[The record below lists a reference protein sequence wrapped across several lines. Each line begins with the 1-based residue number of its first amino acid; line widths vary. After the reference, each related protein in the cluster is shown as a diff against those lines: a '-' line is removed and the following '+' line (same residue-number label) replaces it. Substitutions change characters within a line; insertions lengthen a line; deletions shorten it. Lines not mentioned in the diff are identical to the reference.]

1 MWWWEVKACVWE
13 WTHLSLD
20 AVRRRGKCGVCTF
33 LHSDPAR
40 PSSTSTISLAPTT
53 SLVPSLCTDVRASG
67 LAPYNPFLPYQSLS
81 PLFVYSAKSAEAP
94 APESRKKR
102 HRTRYQ
108 LDVGAYGIPK
118 RSRGPCVAGRDGLGR
133 FDGRAETHSEELS
146 RAVQVGEDAYFVW
159 ENAMGVVDG
168 VGGWSRHR

>member
-1 MWWWEVKACVWE
+1 MN
-13 WTHLSLD
+13 
-20 AVRRRGKCGVCTF
+20 
-33 LHSDPAR
+33 P
-40 PSSTSTISLAPTT
+40 SLA
-53 SLVPSLCTDVRASG
+53 SALGQSDASSH
-67 LAPYNPFLPYQSLS
+67 LPIAPYNPFLPYQSLS
-81 PLFVYSAKSAEAP
+81 PLFVYSAKSPEAP

-146 RAVQVGEDAYFVW
+146 RAVQVGEDAYFVR
-159 ENAMGVVDG
+159 ENAMGVADG
-168 VGGWSRHR
+168 VGGWSRHRRHGEHNLTSQYTRTESA